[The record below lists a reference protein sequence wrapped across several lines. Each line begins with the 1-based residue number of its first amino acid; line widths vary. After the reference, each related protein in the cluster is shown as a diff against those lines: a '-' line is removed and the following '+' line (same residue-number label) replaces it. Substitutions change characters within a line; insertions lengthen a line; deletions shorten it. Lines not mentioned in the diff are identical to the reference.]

1 METIVRDEIE
11 TTGQDAAVTRLCR
24 STVLAVVY
32 NDYHPDRVVF
42 VDCSFFS
49 SLKGGGYN
57 PHGGDSEGCMT
68 RMCRQ
73 RLVLCRVLQ
82 CVVRGLRALR
92 GDMIG
97 AFRPTPP
104 IALVFWCPFGYRRSV
119 AVSTGWCWLAHQMR
133 WRVSQRV
140 SHLSA
145 NTWNPNHCQGE
156 CGECG
161 ADPAGLAYACLI
173 HFVEAWDEA
182 VECQHRRIFR

>member
-1 METIVRDEIE
+1 METIIRDEIE
-11 TTGQDAAVTRLCR
+11 GRGQEAAVTRLCR
-24 STVLAVVY
+24 STVLAKVY

-49 SLKGGGYN
+49 SLKGGGQN
-57 PHGGDSEGCMT
+57 RHGGDSQDCIT

-73 RLVLCRVLQ
+73 RVVLCRLLQ
-82 CVVRGLRALR
+82 CVVRGLYALR
-92 GDMIG
+92 APRGG
-97 AFRPTPP
+97 PAATQP

-119 AVSTGWCWLAHQMR
+119 AASTGWCWLAHQMR

-145 NTWNPNHCQGE
+145 NTWNPAHCMGE

-161 ADPAGLAYACLI
+161 KDPADLAYDCLI
-173 HFVEAWDEA
+173 HYIEAWDEA
-182 VECQHRRIFR
+182 VESVARRR